1 MKTFSQYLNEQNL
14 ESVVVLLEEHN
25 FPFEEMTSW
34 YLTEGYCLS
43 NNELKQIMEG
53 VWAEAEEDFKNRF
66 WGDTWRGI
74 AKGAG
79 VGAGA
84 GGAAGGWF
92 GGLPGAGIGA
102 GVGGLLG
109 GAAGGLYGAGRNLWQ
124 QWRTNQAQK
133 TQTPEVPKTPE
144 SPKADYTSLFKQL
157 AQEKP
162 ELAGDIDALFA
173 KINRPQEPKREPQEP
188 QSRQPLPRHP
198 DDISNLHPYYQK
210 RSFPIGDHVIP

>member
-1 MKTFSQYLNEQNL
+1 MKTFNQYLNEQKL

-34 YLTEGYCLS
+34 YITEGYCLS

-53 VWAEAEEDFKNRF
+53 VWAEAEEDFKSRF
-66 WGDTWRGI
+66 WGDTWRGM

-109 GAAGGLYGAGRNLWQ
+109 GAAGGLYGAGRNLWR
-124 QWRTNQAQK
+124 QWRAKQAQK
-133 TQTPEVPKTPE
+133 QPPTAAPNTPQPTAATNTGPASDDHVGM
-144 SPKADYTSLFKQL
+144 FKQI
-157 AQEKP
+157 AKDRP
-162 ELAGDIDALFA
+162 ELGPDIEKLISKISPPYNDPEEAHKKASKGDYERAWDFGG
-173 KINRPQEPKREPQEP
+173 K
-188 QSRQPLPRHP
+188 
-198 DDISNLHPYYQK
+198 
-210 RSFPIGDHVIP
+210 